1 MTTIT
6 RSTFNDSI
14 TALKFIKSDAVVQGV
29 HFQVNEYTDG
39 NTGTL
44 VKWTDFLYTMLD
56 KNFTTNVFYYP
67 ETIRIV
73 ILFSGRH
80 KTTVHSSIQQHW
92 DFSFKIKS
100 R

>member
-6 RSTFNDSI
+6 RSIFNDSI

-29 HFQVNEYTDG
+29 HFQVNEY
-39 NTGTL
+39 TGTL

-73 ILFSGRH
+73 ILFSGNR
-80 KTTVHSSIQQHW
+80 KINAFSSIHQHW
-92 DFSFKIKS
+92 DFTFTMKS
-100 R
+100 D